1 MGDEKAEQKIE
12 KKEIE
17 RKKRLFLFGKRE
29 IKLICKK
36 TGTYRELKKR
46 ILQTYNLTVNED
58 SYLPKGKLLCLWNAK
73 TIETVHACMSNK
85 QIWLTIGQIPTSL
98 HLLLLKSSMNWGWI
112 DGRIILNV
120 LEVSA
125 LALYSRSLISKPA
138 FSSCFIIKQIRERKR
153 WLSFPIF

>member
-17 RKKRLFLFGKRE
+17 RKRSEREKRLFLFGKRE

-58 SYLPKGKLLCLWNAK
+58 SYLPKGKLLCL
-73 TIETVHACMSNK
+73 
-85 QIWLTIGQIPTSL
+85 
-98 HLLLLKSSMNWGWI
+98 
-112 DGRIILNV
+112 
-120 LEVSA
+120 
-125 LALYSRSLISKPA
+125 
-138 FSSCFIIKQIRERKR
+138 
-153 WLSFPIF
+153 